1 MKLSIVDIKKEDR
14 TLVYS
19 AIELIKEAIK
29 RNNGTSFQSFIDDF
43 ENNSLIRLT
52 LTESKK

>member
-1 MKLSIVDIKKEDR
+1 MKLSIVDIKEEDR
-14 TLVYS
+14 MLIYS